1 MHYGITNDSWRRTT
15 PAPTDGAYR
24 EANEIIQIFIN
35 HFNNNTNFRRSYMSK
50 LIKTINDFK
59 KSISGNVGTVSIH
72 GKCYVLGATK
82 IAIARRNLG
91 EELDIVT
98 KVIFQDDKQVMMQAE
113 IYISGKHV
121 ATGTAQEFRAASRIN
136 QTSYVENCET
146 SAISRGLSMCGLIND
161 SVASAEEVSLAIE
174 QQDQKLQSALKSL
187 ESIDHEGGYKM
198 WLSNHQ
204 ATFVNL
210 KENDPLAYQRFLEK
224 FTATRNKLTKNG
236 VLKNVGK

>member
-1 MHYGITNDSWRRTT
+1 
-15 PAPTDGAYR
+15 
-24 EANEIIQIFIN
+24 
-35 HFNNNTNFRRSYMSK
+35 MSK
-50 LIKTINDFK
+50 LIKTITDFK
-59 KSISGNVGTVSIH
+59 KSLNGKTVSIH
-72 GKCYVLGATK
+72 GKEYATV
-82 IAIARRNLG
+82 ALRLAVARRNLG
-91 EELDIVT
+91 TALDVVT
-98 KVIFQDDKQVMMQAE
+98 KVISSDDKQVIMQADIFIE
-113 IYISGKHV
+113 GKHV
-121 ATGTAQEFRAASRIN
+121 ASGTAQEFRSTSRIN

-146 SAISRGLSMCGLIND
+146 SAIGRALAMCGMIND

>member
-1 MHYGITNDSWRRTT
+1 MD
-15 PAPTDGAYR
+15 
-24 EANEIIQIFIN
+24 
-35 HFNNNTNFRRSYMSK
+35 K

-98 KVIFQDDKQVMMQAE
+98 KVISQDDKQVMMQAE

-146 SAISRGLSMCGLIND
+146 SAISRGLSMCGMIND

-174 QQDQKLQSALKSL
+174 QQDKKLQSALKTL
-187 ESIDHEGGYKM
+187 ETIDHEGGYKS
-198 WLSNHQ
+198 WLAENQ
-204 ATFVNL
+204 VTFKQL

-224 FTATRNKLTKNG
+224 FTATKNNLLEKG
-236 VLKNVGK
+236 IINNGR

>member
-1 MHYGITNDSWRRTT
+1 MD
-15 PAPTDGAYR
+15 
-24 EANEIIQIFIN
+24 
-35 HFNNNTNFRRSYMSK
+35 K

-59 KSISGNVGTVSIH
+59 KSISGSVGTVSIH

-98 KVIFQDDKQVMMQAE
+98 KVIFQDDKQVMMQAD
-113 IYISGKHV
+113 IFICGKHV
-121 ATGTAQEFRAASRIN
+121 ETGTAQEFRAESRIN

-174 QQDQKLQSALKSL
+174 QSNKKLQTSLKDL
-187 ESIDHEGGYKM
+187 EVISHKGAYNQ
-198 WLSNHQ
+198 WLTNYQS
-204 ATFVNL
+204 TFMQL

-224 FTATRNKLTKNG
+224 FTAVKNKLTTDG
-236 VLKNVGK
+236 VLENVGK